1 MKWISYAGLYVGSF
15 LIFDCIVSGITHRPQ
30 KEKGEYFDKYNS
42 LCLKGI
48 AMLLIMFCHYMGTFG
63 DGVTYFTP
71 LGGIGVTIFLMLSAY
86 GLNESF
92 KKNGLNRWWVKR
104 ILTVFLPYICVQLVL
119 YWPFEKINFRK
130 FVFDM
135 TLIHP
140 QYIIG
145 WYLNYLLICYVV
157 FYLIKKIRILRKNQ
171 YFFFLFFSVITF
183 FFFEEIKSEQSFAF
197 MTGIFLSDHSRD
209 ERVKRYFNCKTG
221 SIMIFIGM
229 VFLLI
234 KQVDIVRCVPLL
246 LRFIQL
252 IIKWFCGVGLSIL
265 FISFDKRLKITLFAF
280 IGAISYEL
288 YLFHGY
294 VLLAVPISLKGAAIF
309 IVVSLASASFLHI
322 LLNLK
327 QMFKIN
333 ENK

>member
-1 MKWISYAGLYVGSF
+1 MLCGILFYKKNSNFKKKSIF
-15 LIFDCIVSGITHRPQ
+15 LFPV
-30 KEKGEYFDKYNS
+30 F
-42 LCLKGI
+42 
-48 AMLLIMFCHYMGTFG
+48 FG
-63 DGVTYFTP
+63 D
-71 LGGIGVTIFLMLSAY
+71 
-86 GLNESF
+86 
-92 KKNGLNRWWVKR
+92 
-104 ILTVFLPYICVQLVL
+104 
-119 YWPFEKINFRK
+119 
-130 FVFDM
+130 
-135 TLIHP
+135 
-140 QYIIG
+140 
-145 WYLNYLLICYVV
+145 YL
-157 FYLIKKIRILRKNQ
+157 
-171 YFFFLFFSVITF
+171 

-265 FISFDKRLKITLFAF
+265 FISFDKRLKFTLFAF

-288 YLFHGY
+288 YLLHGY

-309 IVVSLASASFLHI
+309 IVVSLASAIFLHI